1 MKEKDYIELLEEIK
15 QQVTVSRVYAVK
27 AVNSEMIAMYWNIG
41 KTVLKRQQIHG
52 WGKSIVDKLAIDLQH
67 EYKDK
72 TGFSSSNIWRMRQ
85 LYSEYTQ
92 PEILAQLVRDLN
104 IAENEAEITIS
115 NLVCSIPWGQNI
127 MIMEKIKNISERL
140 YYIQTT
146 AGYAWSRNVLL
157 NQIKAN
163 AYQHSLTENKQHNFH
178 LTLPQHY
185 AEQAEETIKSS
196 YSLSFLGI
204 EKPANE
210 RELENKMIEHVRD
223 LLIELGYG
231 FAYLG
236 NQYKIKLGKNKYF
249 IDLLFYHRKLQCLIA
264 IELKAG
270 KFKPEH
276 AAKLNYY
283 LEILDDTVKMEHE
296 NPSIGIL
303 LCADKDEIA
312 VEYALRIVNKPIG
325 IAKYELT
332 HELPKKFKG
341 ELPDI
346 NELKDRLK
354 NDKKKPNIL

>member
-1 MKEKDYIELLEEIK
+1 MQDKEYIDFLNEIK
-15 QQVTVSRVYAVK
+15 NQIVNSRIKAVK
-27 AVNSEMIAMYWNIG
+27 AVYSELIALYWNIG
-41 KTVLKRQQIHG
+41 KIVLQRQQIYG
-52 WGKSIVDKLAIDLQH
+52 WGKSVVDRLSKDLQR

-72 TGFSSSNIWRMRQ
+72 KGFSASNIWRMRQ
-85 LYSEYTQ
+85 IYLEYTQ
-92 PEILAQLVRDLN
+92 PEILAQVVRELN
-104 IAENEAEITIS
+104 IPENEVERMIF
-115 NLVCSIPWGQNI
+115 NFVCAIPWGQNI
-127 MIMEKIKNISERL
+127 MIIEKTKDISERL
-140 YYIQTT
+140 YYLQTT

-163 AYQHSLTENKQHNFH
+163 AYKRSLAENKQHNFH
-178 LTLPQHY
+178 LTLPAHY
-185 AEQAEETIKSS
+185 AEQAEEAIKSS

-210 RELENKMIEHVRD
+210 KELENKMIEHVRD

-236 NQYKIKLGKNKYF
+236 NQYQIKIGKSKYF

-270 KFKPEH
+270 KFKPEY
-276 AAKLNYY
+276 AAKLNFY

-325 IAKYELT
+325 VAKYELT
-332 HELPKKFKG
+332 HKLPKELKG
-341 ELPDI
+341 ELPEI
-346 NELKDRLK
+346 NELKDKLM
-354 NDKKKPNIL
+354 KK

>member
-1 MKEKDYIELLEEIK
+1 MQEKEYTELLNEIK
-15 QQVTVSRVYAVK
+15 QSVTNSRIK
-27 AVNSEMIAMYWNIG
+27 ATKSVNSELINLYWNIG
-41 KTVLKRQQIHG
+41 KSVLQRQQIYG
-52 WGKSIVDKLAIDLQH
+52 WGKSTVDKLAKDLQC
-67 EYKDK
+67 EFADK
-72 TGFSSSNIWRMRQ
+72 SGFSPSNIWRMRQ
-85 LYSEYTQ
+85 FYSEYTQ
-92 PEILAQLVRDLN
+92 SENLAQLVRDFN
-104 IAENEAEITIS
+104 VAENEAENVIF
-115 NLVCSIPWGQNI
+115 NMVCSIPWGQNI
-127 MIMEKIKNISERL
+127 MILEKIKTISERL

-163 AYQHSLTENKQHNFH
+163 AYQRSLAENKQHNFH

-196 YSLSFLGI
+196 YSLAFLGI

-210 RELENKMIEHVRD
+210 RELENKMIEHIRD

-236 NQYKIKLGKNKYF
+236 NQYKIKLGDNEYF
-249 IDLLFYHRKLQCLIA
+249 IDLLFYHRKLKCLIA

-270 KFKPEH
+270 KFEPEY

-283 LEILDDTVKMEHE
+283 LEVLDDTVRLEHE

-303 LCADKDEIA
+303 LCAEKDNIE

-325 IAKYELT
+325 IAKYQLT
-332 HELPKKFKG
+332 HELPKELIG

-346 NELKDRLK
+346 NELKNRLK
-354 NDKKKPNIL
+354 K